1 MLAYKHK
8 TESSLWCTLVLK
20 KPQMH
25 IKDYLGQIYVSSIQR
40 TLNMSVTY
48 FFCVIFPCNFGLQPS
63 IFWTFFQCII
73 LTISFSYV
81 RKAWVIINPFLSS
94 SPGVS
99 RRFRINISLKAEVSD
114 ILSHIMGFFSV
125 CQAFESSS

>member
-40 TLNMSVTY
+40 TLNMSITY
-48 FFCVIFPCNFGLQPS
+48 FFCVIFQWNFGLQPS

-73 LTISFSYV
+73 LTISFSFV
-81 RKAWVIINPFLSS
+81 RKTWVIINPFLSS
-94 SPGVS
+94 LLGVS
-99 RRFRINISLKAEVSD
+99 RRFRINISLKAKISD
-114 ILSHIMGFFSV
+114 ILPHIMGFFSV